1 MSSEEKQKTGEINK
15 ESVEFMSPTS
25 KVDAVE
31 HSEAEAENL
40 KLKIAKSNSFPLAG
54 KIGVILI
61 TPGVLALVDSI
72 VSNSQVLAFVGLG
85 LTFWGATF
93 FLVQPTR
100 HVQWSLL
107 NSTVITSY
115 VTIDRITRDLK
126 CRGRGLYIPPYP
138 KQAYLPEHL
147 KGLKEMIVY
156 ISADE
161 STGFPSIDEIARS
174 KFLFQHPRGVSITP
188 PGLGLLEQ
196 FENDLKISPTQV
208 NLQTLCETL
217 PSLVLE
223 NFHLAKEMEMKP
235 ENDRVSLRIVG
246 SIFGSLYLEEGL
258 RSVHTLGCPLVSA
271 FACAMA
277 KTTGKT
283 VIINTLTFDPKSDTT
298 EVSYRIMKD

>member
-1 MSSEEKQKTGEINK
+1 M
-15 ESVEFMSPTS
+15 
-25 KVDAVE
+25 
-31 HSEAEAENL
+31 
-40 KLKIAKSNSFPLAG
+40 
-54 KIGVILI
+54 
-61 TPGVLALVDSI
+61 ALVYSI

-85 LTFWGATF
+85 LTFWETIF

-126 CRGRGLYIPPYP
+126 YRGRGLYIPPYP
-138 KQAYLPEHL
+138 KQVYLPEHL

-161 STGFPSIDEIARS
+161 STGFPSIDEIARN
-174 KFLFQHPRGVSITP
+174 KFLFQNPKGVSITP

-196 FENDLKISPTQV
+196 FENDLKINPTQV

-217 PSLVLE
+217 PLLVLE
-223 NFHLAKEMEMKP
+223 NFQLAKEMEMKP
-235 ENDRVSLRIVG
+235 ENDRVSLKIVG

-258 RSVHTLGCPLVSA
+258 RSVYTLGCSLVSA
-271 FACAMA
+271 FACATA

-283 VIINTLTFDPKSDTT
+283 LIINTLTFDPKSDTT
-298 EVSYRIMKD
+298 KVSYRIMKD